1 MEWHELS
8 RVKIIIGFN
17 NIVPTHI
24 ILLSRD
30 SAVFILSVS
39 KSCRFYS
46 QHVRITCRHNFDC
59 HPDVGLL
66 LSLVHFVVCWDCHV
80 TSFARSIWVV
90 CTISLHP
97 TEINSIVL
105 SKLNRYA
112 NQWSVYRLEM
122 NEYWHRLCYK
132 TAVTVVFAVRLH
144 VLLAVF
150 SSRFSISL
158 RIHCAE
164 QFVEIRTPSL
174 SVNAAT

>member
-1 MEWHELS
+1 MS
-8 RVKIIIGFN
+8 TQSCKNSGVNK
-17 NIVPTHI
+17 IVPTHI
-24 ILLSRD
+24 MFLETAQRSFRP
-30 SAVFILSVS
+30 VS
-39 KSCRFYS
+39 KSCRFHS
-46 QHVRITCRHNFDC
+46 QQHVQITRRHNFDC
-59 HPDVGLL
+59 HSDVRLPV
-66 LSLVHFVVCWDCHV
+66 SLVRLVVCWDCHV